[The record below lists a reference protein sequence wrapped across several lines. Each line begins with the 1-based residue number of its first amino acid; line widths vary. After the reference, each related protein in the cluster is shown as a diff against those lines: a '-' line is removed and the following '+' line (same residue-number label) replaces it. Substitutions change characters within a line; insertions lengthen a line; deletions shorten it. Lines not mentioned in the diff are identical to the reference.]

1 MKERGGNRTVLAG
14 VPATLPALIKAYR
27 VQEKA
32 ANVGFDWE
40 ERSQVWDKVREELQ
54 EFASEADKMDS
65 ENMESEM
72 GDVLFSLI
80 NVARLYDI
88 NPENALEKTNAKF
101 IKRFNYIEA
110 KAKEIGKS
118 LKDVTLGDMDAW
130 WNEAKSI

>member
-1 MKERGGNRTVLAG
+1 MIGR
-14 VPATLPALIKAYR
+14 
-27 VQEKA
+27 
-32 ANVGFDWE
+32 NVRKSG
-40 ERSQVWDKVREELQ
+40 REELQ